1 VRIMLKDIR
10 DKGKLKKR
18 ETIPR
23 EESKEQR

>member
-1 VRIMLKDIR
+1 MLKDIR